1 MAVSETPSR
10 NVIATFTKPFNMM
23 TEEGGERGKV
33 GHGDE
38 EEHGG
43 HQMLQLK
50 KESFFLSFFP
60 RCQRHSLYT
69 EIGVVEMCDA
79 HSVFLEFSSLTE
91 DMRST
96 KY

>member
-10 NVIATFTKPFNMM
+10 NVITGFTKPFND
-23 TEEGGERGKV
+23 TKGRKK

-38 EEHGG
+38 LIVVQEDEEGIEYPVVK
-43 HQMLQLK
+43 L
-50 KESFFLSFFP
+50 ECFFLSFFR

-91 DMRST
+91 DMRAT
-96 KY
+96 